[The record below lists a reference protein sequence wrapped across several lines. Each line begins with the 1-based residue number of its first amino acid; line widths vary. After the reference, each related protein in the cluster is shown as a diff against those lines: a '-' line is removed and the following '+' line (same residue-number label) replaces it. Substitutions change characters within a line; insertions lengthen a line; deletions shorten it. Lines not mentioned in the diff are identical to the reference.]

1 MEAEFPSPL
10 ADEGQGGGSLQGIHV
25 LEVGNYMAAPFCT
38 MQLADLGADVIK
50 IENPRGG
57 DVVRQLGPFVD
68 GESSPFIRLNRNK
81 RSLALDLKTEAGKAV
96 FRKLAHQAD
105 IIVENLRPGTMRAL
119 GLDDAAL
126 RPDNPRLIYIAAS
139 GWGQDGPLKDQPG
152 LDIMAQAR
160 SGLMSIT
167 GMPGGDPVK
176 IGVPVCDLVC
186 ALYGALAAV
195 AALHDRE
202 RTGLGQFI
210 DVSLLETGVSL
221 AIWEAGKYF
230 ANGEIPHALG
240 SAHQTNAPYQAIR
253 SQDGWFTI
261 GAATEKTW
269 QLLCEALG
277 LQTLIEDPRYRDMN
291 RRFQNRDT
299 LIPAIEATT
308 VTRPTAHWL
317 SVLVAAGVPCA
328 PIQDYGQLFNDPGLV
343 ERGYFWDAPHSTLP
357 PVRQLGSPMRMSRTP
372 ARRDNAGPLLGE
384 HSAAILS
391 ELGYS
396 RDATDNLASKGVIA
410 APEISYQN
418 SPSPLPPRSDSPSPS
433 VGGQGGRS

>member
-1 MEAEFPSPL
+1 
-10 ADEGQGGGSLQGIHV
+10 
-25 LEVGNYMAAPFCT
+25 

-50 IENPRGG
+50 IENPQGG

-81 RSLALDLKTEAGKAV
+81 RSLALDLKADEGKTIL
-96 FRKLAHQAD
+96 RKLAAGAD

-126 RPDNPRLIYIAAS
+126 RPSNPRLIYVAAS

-176 IGVPVCDLVC
+176 VGVPVCDLIC
-186 ALYGALAAV
+186 ALYGALAAL

-210 DVSLLETGVSL
+210 DVSLLESGVSL

-230 ANGEIPHALG
+230 ANGEIPSALG

-253 SQDGWFTI
+253 SQDGWLTI

-269 QLLCEALG
+269 QLLCKALG
-277 LQTLIEDPRYRDMN
+277 LQSLVSDPRYTDMN
-291 RRFQNRDT
+291 RRFQNRES
-299 LIPAIEATT
+299 LIATIEATT
-308 VTRPTAHWL
+308 KTHPTAHWL

-328 PIQDYGQLFNDPGLV
+328 PIQDYGEVFNDPALV
-343 ERGYFWDAPHSTLP
+343 ERQYFWDAPHSTLGS
-357 PVRQLGSPMRMSRTP
+357 VRQLGSPMRLSRTP
-372 ARRDNAGPLLGE
+372 ARRENAAPLLGE
-384 HSAAILS
+384 HSASILS
-391 ELGYS
+391 DLGYS
-396 RDATDNLASKGVIA
+396 PEDIDRLASEGVIA
-410 APEISYQN
+410 HAG
-418 SPSPLPPRSDSPSPS
+418 SPSPLAGSKSPSPS
-433 VGGQGGRS
+433 GGGQGGGS